1 MNEILSAQQLRT
13 RPTTTVLIVPD
24 VEVDGHRLRVTNLD
38 KVLYPDTGFTKG
50 DVLRYYVDVAPALL
64 PHLAG
69 RPLTRVRFPD
79 GVFADSFFEKQTPSH
94 APDWVTTVAV
104 ESGRAGTIL
113 YPVADS
119 LATLVWLANLAA
131 LELHALLARAAHLD
145 QPDFLVFDLDPTAP
159 ADLIDAVRVALQVR
173 DLLDDLELASFPKV
187 SGSKGLHLYVPLNSP
202 TNYEAT
208 RGFAHALAQTLEKD
222 DRTVTSTMAK
232 SGRRGKIF
240 VDWGQNAS
248 FKTTVAPYSLR
259 ARPTPSVSA
268 PVTWDELEAA
278 EDPADLRFTP
288 DNVVARL
295 EAHGDVFAPVL
306 ELNQQLPGS

>member
-1 MNEILSAQQLRT
+1 MPRVA
-13 RPTTTVLIVPD
+13 D
-24 VEVDGHRLRVTNLD
+24 VEVEGRRLRLTNLD

-50 DVLRYYVDVAPALL
+50 DVIRYYVDVAPALL

-94 APDWVTTVAV
+94 APEWVTTVAV
-104 ESGRAGTIL
+104 ESGRAGTII

-119 LATLVWLANLAA
+119 VATLVWLANLAA
-131 LELHALLARAAHLD
+131 LELHALLARAEHLD
-145 QPDFLVFDLDPTAP
+145 QPDCLVFDLDPTAP

-173 DLLDDLELASFPKV
+173 DLLDDLGLVMLPKA
-187 SGSKGLHLYVPLNSP
+187 SGSKGLHLYVPLNTP

-208 RGFAHALAQTLEKD
+208 REFAHALAQTLEKD
-222 DRTVTSTMAK
+222 DRTITSTMAK
-232 SGRRGKIF
+232 SGRRGKILL
-240 VDWGQNAS
+240 DWSQNAS

-268 PVTWDELEAA
+268 PVTWEELEAA
-278 EDPADLRFTP
+278 EDPADLRFAP
-288 DNVVARL
+288 EDVVTRVQ
-295 EAHGDVFAPVL
+295 AHGDLFAPVL
-306 ELNQQLPGS
+306 ELNQQLPGT